1 MAMLVLG
8 VAIWIGV
15 HLVPSLGAPLK
26 ATLVGRLGAGGYK
39 GLFALS
45 IIVGVVLII
54 FGWRATVPS
63 IIYSPPLWASHVT
76 ILLVAVAFIL
86 MGAAN
91 YPTRIKR
98 YIRHPQLTGIV
109 IWAIGHLMANGD
121 SRSLVLFGGLGLWAL
136 IEMPL
141 INARE
146 GAWEKPEPPSVP
158 AEIRGVIISLVIFT
172 VVFFLHP
179 YFTGVSPIYF

>member
-1 MAMLVLG
+1 MAMLILG

-15 HLVPSLGAPLK
+15 HLVPSVAAPVK
-26 ATLVGRLGAGGYK
+26 AGLVERIGAGPYK

-45 IIVGVVLII
+45 IAVGVVLII
-54 FGWRATVPS
+54 FGWRATIPEIVY
-63 IIYSPPLWASHVT
+63 IPPIWAPHLTVT
-76 ILLVAVAFIL
+76 LMVLAFIL

-98 YIRHPQLTGIV
+98 FVRHPQLTGVV
-109 IWAIGHLMANGD
+109 IWAIGHLIANGD
-121 SRSLVLFGGLGLWAL
+121 IRSVILFGGLGLWAL

-146 GAWEKPEPPSVP
+146 GAWVKPDAPSMVV
-158 AEIRGVIISLVIFT
+158 EIRGIAISLV
-172 VVFFLHP
+172 VFAVIYVLHP
-179 YFTGVSPIYF
+179 YFTGMPIIF